1 LVVYFD
7 LTVPSVGCW
16 FVLMVVLPG
25 VVSVLA

>member
-1 LVVYFD
+1 